1 MSDSPYIF
9 EGTPENFEAEVIQ
22 KSSEIPVLVDFWASW
37 CNPCQMLM
45 PIVTMLAEEYQGK
58 FHLVKVN
65 SDEQQALASQ
75 YGVRSLPTLKL
86 FRHGEVVEEI
96 MGAQPESALRQ
107 LLDQY
112 VEAEENPLVTQA
124 QQLLEQGKPE
134 EARKLMEQALEEQP
148 DNQQIAMDLIR
159 LVAMMGDNDAAD
171 AMISALPIDLR
182 NSPDVNEL
190 RAQILFA
197 KVISDSP
204 GPAELETSIANNPD
218 DLTSRYQLAA
228 WRALEGQHEAALIQL
243 LEIMKKDRSWQDDA
257 GRNGMLAMF
266 DLIPGQPEL
275 VGKYRRQ
282 MFNLLH

>member
-96 MGAQPESALRQ
+96 MGAQPEPALRQ

-124 QQLLEQGKPE
+124 QQLLEQGQPE
-134 EARKLMEQALEEQP
+134 QARKLMEQALEEQP

-182 NSPDVNEL
+182 DSPDVNEL
-190 RAQILFA
+190 RAQIQFA

-204 GPAELETSIANNPD
+204 GPDKLETSIVNNPD

-257 GRNGMLAMF
+257 GRNGMLSMF

>member
-96 MGAQPESALRQ
+96 MGAQPEPALRQ

-171 AMISALPIDLR
+171 AMINALPIDLR

-204 GPAELETSIANNPD
+204 GPAELETSITNNPD